1 MAALM
6 QPSPPAAA
14 GTTAAPVAAAQQ
26 DTAAAAQQDTVAA
39 CTATSVGLI
48 TTFPWAPALPPPSPY
63 ASSASGTGT
72 PAARTGAA
80 SLAAAAAAAAALRG
94 NSGGSNTAAGEGST
108 PLTFPEEQQ
117 HSGAGPDPE
126 AVGDTRTGG
135 VEGALAILNNTSSRR
150 GGVQS
155 LDGFVSANRTA
166 TAAAAEAAAA
176 WRDEVAARKYWVVL
190 SVLASIAAVG
200 MAVVAIALGSRL
212 WRRWPKARVAVDQ
225 PPPGPAAVLTNQT
238 ATAGHAPATAAP
250 VSTADVAARV
260 GIAPVHA
267 GGGAAVEGDAPAT
280 ATVRSS
286 TSSGEGVLV
295 STHAA
300 APASGARG
308 GCGPPSTGGGYPK
321 RLHASMPLF

>member
-1 MAALM
+1 MRVL
-6 QPSPPAAA
+6 
-14 GTTAAPVAAAQQ
+14 GVRTA
-26 DTAAAAQQDTVAA
+26 
-39 CTATSVGLI
+39 
-48 TTFPWAPALPPPSPY
+48 
-63 ASSASGTGT
+63 
-72 PAARTGAA
+72 
-80 SLAAAAAAAAALRG
+80 
-94 NSGGSNTAAGEGST
+94 
-108 PLTFPEEQQ
+108 
-117 HSGAGPDPE
+117 
-126 AVGDTRTGG
+126 G
-135 VEGALAILNNTSSRR
+135 VEGALAILNNTRSPPR
-150 GGVQS
+150 GGQS
-155 LDGFVSANRTA
+155 QDGFVSAKPKA
-166 TAAAAEAAAA
+166 TPAPAGAAAA